1 MKDTTR
7 DRLLAIGW
15 LLTPLVV
22 WAASFFGAWLGA
34 LVARQLGRQTIGIE
48 LMAGGAVI
56 VTIVATL
63 LWIRLLRRSRWTRH
77 PSPPS
82 A

>member
-34 LVARQLGRQTIGIE
+34 LVAREGL
-48 LMAGGAVI
+48 AGAIMG
-56 VTIVATL
+56 
-63 LWIRLLRRSRWTRH
+63 
-77 PSPPS
+77 
-82 A
+82 

>member
-1 MKDTTR
+1 VKEPAR
-7 DRLLAIGW
+7 DRLRAIGW

-34 LVARQLGRQTIGIE
+34 LLARQLGRQEMGIE
-48 LMAGGAVI
+48 LMAGGAV
-56 VTIVATL
+56 VVALVATL
-63 LWIRLLRRSRWTRH
+63 FWIRLLRRSRRTRH
-77 PSPPS
+77 PSPPP